1 MSDISDNEVILV
13 KDFLSV
19 VRLSLF
25 VLAALGGAG
34 LSASHFGLV

>member
-1 MSDISDNEVILV
+1 MSDISDNEVLLV

-19 VRLSLF
+19 VRLCLY

-34 LSASHFGLV
+34 LGAEHFGLI